1 MLVYEPIRRAKESTL
16 GMDRCESHSRRRG
29 LELVSGTLN
38 APRSGPQAHRAGS
51 DLLPCTI
58 VMQLVTGTNDGLT
71 GTDDGLT
78 GTNGELTFAS
88 SAIYD
93 HLTTQDPYIACKIGD
108 NGVPKHKCCTLHKE
122 AAMLRARDVFGW
134 RGRNDRAARHEKL
147 VAIID
152 PAYSNL
158 LRTATFPAAFPV
170 TSNSFVSCSSSFHR
184 FACL

>member
-78 GTNGELTFAS
+78 GTN
-88 SAIYD
+88 
-93 HLTTQDPYIACKIGD
+93 GD